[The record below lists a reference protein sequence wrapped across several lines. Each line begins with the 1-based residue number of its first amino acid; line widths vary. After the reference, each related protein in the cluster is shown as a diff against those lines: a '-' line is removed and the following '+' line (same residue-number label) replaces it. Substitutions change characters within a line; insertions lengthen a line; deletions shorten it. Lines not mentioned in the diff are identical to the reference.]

1 MASYYSNFKGETIME
16 NQNILTI
23 KFNTLDDLAVQ
34 VADWNERLNH
44 QCQGQCMSEKPIV
57 KVMSGTSLELAENKL
72 EDTFKKAIEKSSKKI
87 AEGINQLEAEGCKVE
102 ILENEVP
109 APADDVPVTDFEG
122 KPTKTKKEEKVE
134 SVTETVVEPAPIE
147 TPIEEQATVEE
158 PNQDTELDVAAEP
171 VDKKAF
177 YKEFREWMG
186 EDGVK
191 AKKALAIFSKHGV
204 SRPSSDSLTDDLITD
219 LKSIMAEKEA

>member
-1 MASYYSNFKGETIME
+1 ME

-44 QCQGQCMSEKPIV
+44 QCCGNCS
-57 KVMSGTSLELAENKL
+57 
-72 EDTFKKAIEKSSKKI
+72 DTEVHTATVGETID
-87 AEGINQLEAEGCKVE
+87 VE
-102 ILENEVP
+102 VEVP
-109 APADDVPVTDFEG
+109 EAVEKVDTKPQTQPEPVEVVPVQEDVPVTDFEG
-122 KPTKTKKEEKVE
+122 NPTKTKKEEKVE
-134 SVTETVVEPAPIE
+134 SVTESVVEPAPTE

-158 PNQDTELDVAAEP
+158 PNQDAALDVTAEP

-204 SRPSSDSLTDDLITD
+204 NRPSSDSLTDDLITD

>member
-1 MASYYSNFKGETIME
+1 ME

-57 KVMSGTSLELAENKL
+57 KVKAGTSLELAESKL

-87 AEGINQLEAEGCKVE
+87 AEGITRLEAEGCKVE
-102 ILENEVP
+102 ILENEVT

-122 KPTKTKKEEKVE
+122 NPTKLNKEEKVKPAAAPKPA
-134 SVTETVVEPAPIE
+134 ETTKAEEQTPIE
-147 TPIEEQATVEE
+147 TPK
-158 PNQDTELDVAAEP
+158 QDTELDVATES

-177 YKEFREWMG
+177 YKEFRAWMG

-191 AKKALAIFSKHGV
+191 AKKAIAIFGKHGV

-219 LKSIMAEKEA
+219 LKSIMAGEE

>member
-1 MASYYSNFKGETIME
+1 ME

-44 QCQGQCMSEKPIV
+44 QCCGNCSNVEAPTVTVGETIDIEV
-57 KVMSGTSLELAENKL
+57 AAPEVAGKVDTKQQPEPVEVELAQK
-72 EDTFKKAIEKSSKKI
+72 
-87 AEGINQLEAEGCKVE
+87 
-102 ILENEVP
+102 
-109 APADDVPVTDFEG
+109 DVPVTDFEG
-122 KPTKTKKEEKVE
+122 KLVTDKKEEKAEQVE
-134 SVTETVVEPAPIE
+134 DPVAEPVPVETPTDESTTTETP
-147 TPIEEQATVEE
+147 EQDAA
-158 PNQDTELDVAAEP
+158 LDVTAEP

-186 EDGVK
+186 ENGVK

-204 SRPSSDSLTDDLITD
+204 TRPSSDSLTDDLITD
-219 LKSIMAEKEA
+219 LKSIMAEEA

>member
-1 MASYYSNFKGETIME
+1 ME

-44 QCQGQCMSEKPIV
+44 QCNGNYSNQEASIRVKAPTVNKTIDVEVISSKIEK
-57 KVMSGTSLELAENKL
+57 ELKAA
-72 EDTFKKAIEKSSKKI
+72 EDTKPVEVEMPKPETVVNDKS
-87 AEGINQLEAEGCKVE
+87 VE
-102 ILENEVP
+102 
-109 APADDVPVTDFEG
+109 DVPVTDFDG
-122 KPTKTKKEEKVE
+122 KSTKTKKGKKVE
-134 SVTETVVEPAPIE
+134 PVTESAVETTPIE
-147 TPIEEQATVEE
+147 TPIEEKDNVETE
-158 PNQDTELDVAAEP
+158 AQDTALDVTVEP

-204 SRPSSDSLTDDLITD
+204 TRPSSDSLTDDLITD
-219 LKSIMAEKEA
+219 LKSIMAEEA

>member
-1 MASYYSNFKGETIME
+1 ME

-44 QCQGQCMSEKPIV
+44 QCCGNCSNVEAPTVTVGETIDIEVAASEV
-57 KVMSGTSLELAENKL
+57 AGKV
-72 EDTFKKAIEKSSKKI
+72 DTKQQPEP
-87 AEGINQLEAEGCKVE
+87 VE
-102 ILENEVP
+102 VEP
-109 APADDVPVTDFEG
+109 AQKDVPVTDFEG
-122 KPTKTKKEEKVE
+122 KLVTDKKEEKAEQVE
-134 SVTETVVEPAPIE
+134 DPVAEPVPVETPTDESTTTETP
-147 TPIEEQATVEE
+147 EQDAA
-158 PNQDTELDVAAEP
+158 LDVTAEP

-204 SRPSSDSLTDDLITD
+204 TRPSSDSLTDDIITD
-219 LKSIMAEKEA
+219 LKSIMAEEA

>member
-1 MASYYSNFKGETIME
+1 ME

-44 QCQGQCMSEKPIV
+44 QCCGNCS
-57 KVMSGTSLELAENKL
+57 
-72 EDTFKKAIEKSSKKI
+72 DT
-87 AEGINQLEAEGCKVE
+87 
-102 ILENEVP
+102 EVP
-109 APADDVPVTDFEG
+109 TATVGETIDVEVEAPVVEEKADTNPQPQPQPEPVEVVPVQEDVPVTDFDG
-122 KPTKTKKEEKVE
+122 KPTKTKSEEKAE
-134 SVTETVVEPAPIE
+134 PATEAVVETPPTEA
-147 TPIEEQATVEE
+147 PIEEQATVEE
-158 PNQDTELDVAAEP
+158 PNQDAALDVTTEP

-204 SRPSSDSLTDDLITD
+204 TRPSSDSLTDDLITD

>member
-1 MASYYSNFKGETIME
+1 ME

-44 QCQGQCMSEKPIV
+44 QCCGNCSNVEAPTVTVGETIDIEVAASEV
-57 KVMSGTSLELAENKL
+57 AGKVATKQQPEP
-72 EDTFKKAIEKSSKKI
+72 
-87 AEGINQLEAEGCKVE
+87 VE
-102 ILENEVP
+102 VEP
-109 APADDVPVTDFEG
+109 AQKDVSVTDFEG
-122 KPTKTKKEEKVE
+122 KLVTDKKEEKAEQVEE
-134 SVTETVVEPAPIE
+134 SVAEPGPVETPTEESTTTETL
-147 TPIEEQATVEE
+147 EQDAA
-158 PNQDTELDVAAEP
+158 LDVTAEP

-204 SRPSSDSLTDDLITD
+204 TRPSSDSLTDDLITD
-219 LKSIMAEKEA
+219 LKSIMAEEA

>member
-1 MASYYSNFKGETIME
+1 ME

-44 QCQGQCMSEKPIV
+44 QCQGKCMSEKPII

-72 EDTFKKAIEKSSKKI
+72 EDTFKKAIEKSSEKI

-102 ILENEVP
+102 ILENEVS
-109 APADDVPVTDFEG
+109 ARAGDVPVTDFEG

-134 SVTETVVEPAPIE
+134 PVTESVVEPAPAETPTEEPATIE
-147 TPIEEQATVEE
+147 TPEQDAV
-158 PNQDTELDVAAEP
+158 LDVTDEP

-186 EDGVK
+186 TDTAR
-191 AKKALAIFSKHGV
+191 AKKAMTIFHKHGV
-204 SRPSSDSLTDDLITD
+204 NGKVSSDVLTDDIITD
-219 LKSIMAEKEA
+219 LKSAMAGEE

>member
-1 MASYYSNFKGETIME
+1 ME

-44 QCQGQCMSEKPIV
+44 QCCGNCSNVEAPTVTVGETIDIEV
-57 KVMSGTSLELAENKL
+57 AASKVAGNV
-72 EDTFKKAIEKSSKKI
+72 DTKQQPEP
-87 AEGINQLEAEGCKVE
+87 VE
-102 ILENEVP
+102 VEP
-109 APADDVPVTDFEG
+109 AQKDVPVTDFEG
-122 KPTKTKKEEKVE
+122 KLVTDKKEEKAEQVE
-134 SVTETVVEPAPIE
+134 EPVAEPAPVE
-147 TPIEEQATVEE
+147 TPTDETTTTETPE
-158 PNQDTELDVAAEP
+158 QDTALDVTAEP

-177 YKEFREWMG
+177 YTEFREWMG

-204 SRPSSDSLTDDLITD
+204 TRPSSDSLTDDLITD

>member
-1 MASYYSNFKGETIME
+1 ME

-44 QCQGQCMSEKPIV
+44 QCQGQCMSEKPTV
-57 KVMSGTSLELAENKL
+57 KVTLGNSLELTENKL

-87 AEGINQLEAEGCKVE
+87 VEGINQLEANGCKVK
-102 ILENEVP
+102 ILENEVS
-109 APADDVPVTDFEG
+109 ANADDVPVTDFEG
-122 KPTKTKKEEKVE
+122 NPTKLNKEEKIKPAETTKVE
-134 SVTETVVEPAPIE
+134 EQTPIE
-147 TPIEEQATVEE
+147 TPK
-158 PNQDTELDVAAEP
+158 QDTELDVAAET

-204 SRPSSDSLTDDLITD
+204 TRPSSDSLTDDLITD
-219 LKSIMAEKEA
+219 LKSIMAEEA

>member
-1 MASYYSNFKGETIME
+1 ME

-23 KFNTLDDLAVQ
+23 KFNTLDDLAVK

-44 QCQGQCMSEKPIV
+44 QCCGNCSNVEAPTVTVGETIDIEVAASEV
-57 KVMSGTSLELAENKL
+57 AGKV
-72 EDTFKKAIEKSSKKI
+72 DTKQQPEP
-87 AEGINQLEAEGCKVE
+87 VE
-102 ILENEVP
+102 VEP
-109 APADDVPVTDFEG
+109 AQKDVPVTDFEG
-122 KPTKTKKEEKVE
+122 KLVTDKKEEKVE
-134 SVTETVVEPAPIE
+134 QAEEPVVEPDPVEIPTDESTTTE
-147 TPIEEQATVEE
+147 TPEQDAA
-158 PNQDTELDVAAEP
+158 LDVTAEP

-204 SRPSSDSLTDDLITD
+204 TRPSSDSLTDDLITD
-219 LKSIMAEKEA
+219 LKSIMAEEA

>member
-1 MASYYSNFKGETIME
+1 ME

-44 QCQGQCMSEKPIV
+44 QCCGNCSNVEAPTVTVGETIDIEVAASEV
-57 KVMSGTSLELAENKL
+57 AGKVATKQQPEP
-72 EDTFKKAIEKSSKKI
+72 
-87 AEGINQLEAEGCKVE
+87 VE
-102 ILENEVP
+102 VEP
-109 APADDVPVTDFEG
+109 AQKDVPVTDFEG
-122 KPTKTKKEEKVE
+122 KSVTNKKEEKVE
-134 SVTETVVEPAPIE
+134 QVEEPVAEPAPVE
-147 TPIEEQATVEE
+147 TPTDESTTTETPEQDAA
-158 PNQDTELDVAAEP
+158 LDVTAEP
-171 VDKKAF
+171 VDKKDF

-204 SRPSSDSLTDDLITD
+204 TRPSSDSLTDDLITD
-219 LKSIMAEKEA
+219 LKSIMAEEA

>member
-1 MASYYSNFKGETIME
+1 ME

-57 KVMSGTSLELAENKL
+57 KVKAGTSLELAESKI
-72 EDTFKKAIEKSSKKI
+72 EDTFKKAIQKSSKKI

-109 APADDVPVTDFEG
+109 VPADDVPVTDFEG
-122 KPTKTKKEEKVE
+122 KPTKIKKEEKVE
-134 SVTETVVEPAPIE
+134 PVTESVVEPAPAETPEEPATIE
-147 TPIEEQATVEE
+147 TPEQDAA
-158 PNQDTELDVAAEP
+158 LDVTAEP

-177 YKEFREWMG
+177 YKKFREWMG

-191 AKKALAIFSKHGV
+191 AKKALAIFGKHGV
-204 SRPSSDSLTDDLITD
+204 TRPSSDSLTDDLITD
-219 LKSIMAEKEA
+219 LKSIMAGEE

>member
-1 MASYYSNFKGETIME
+1 ME

-44 QCQGQCMSEKPIV
+44 QCCGNCSDVEIPTVAVSETIDV
-57 KVMSGTSLELAENKL
+57 
-72 EDTFKKAIEKSSKKI
+72 
-87 AEGINQLEAEGCKVE
+87 EAEVPEAVEKVDTKPQTQPE
-102 ILENEVP
+102 LIEVMP
-109 APADDVPVTDFEG
+109 VQEDVPVTDFEG

-134 SVTETVVEPAPIE
+134 SVTESVVEPAPTE

-158 PNQDTELDVAAEP
+158 ANQDTALDVTTEP

-177 YKEFREWMG
+177 YKEFRAWMG

-191 AKKALAIFSKHGV
+191 AKKAIAIFGKHGV
-204 SRPSSDSLTDDLITD
+204 TRPSSDSLTDDLITD
-219 LKSIMAEKEA
+219 LKSIMAGED

>member
-1 MASYYSNFKGETIME
+1 ME

-44 QCQGQCMSEKPIV
+44 QCQGNCMSEKPII
-57 KVMSGTSLELAENKL
+57 KVTSGTSLELAENKL
-72 EDTFKKAIEKSSKKI
+72 EDTFKKAIEKSSEKI

-102 ILENEVP
+102 ILENEVS
-109 APADDVPVTDFEG
+109 APAGDVPVTDFEG

-134 SVTETVVEPAPIE
+134 LVNETVVEPAPTK
-147 TPIEEQATVEE
+147 TPIKEQATVEE
-158 PNQDTELDVAAEP
+158 PNQDAALDVTAEP
-171 VDKKAF
+171 IDKKAF

-186 EDGVK
+186 NDTAR
-191 AKKALAIFSKHGV
+191 AKKAMTIFRKHGV
-204 SRPSSDSLTDDLITD
+204 NGKVSSDVLTDDIITD
-219 LKSIMAEKEA
+219 LKSAMVEEE

>member
-1 MASYYSNFKGETIME
+1 ME

-44 QCQGQCMSEKPIV
+44 QCNGNCSKQEASISVKAPTVNKTIDVEVVSSKIEKAL
-57 KVMSGTSLELAENKL
+57 KAT
-72 EDTFKKAIEKSSKKI
+72 EDTKP
-87 AEGINQLEAEGCKVE
+87 VE
-102 ILENEVP
+102 VEMPKPEMVVNDKP
-109 APADDVPVTDFEG
+109 AGDVPVTDFEG
-122 KPTKTKKEEKVE
+122 NPTKSKSEEKAEPATE
-134 SVTETVVEPAPIE
+134 SVVETPPTEA
-147 TPIEEQATVEE
+147 PIEEQATVEE
-158 PNQDTELDVAAEP
+158 PNQDTALDVTAEP

-186 EDGVK
+186 EDRVK

-204 SRPSSDSLTDDLITD
+204 TRPSSDSLTDDLITD
-219 LKSIMAEKEA
+219 LKSIMAEEA

>member
-1 MASYYSNFKGETIME
+1 ME

-44 QCQGQCMSEKPIV
+44 QCCGNCSDVEAPTVAVSETIDV
-57 KVMSGTSLELAENKL
+57 
-72 EDTFKKAIEKSSKKI
+72 
-87 AEGINQLEAEGCKVE
+87 EAEAPEAVEKVDTKPQTQPE
-102 ILENEVP
+102 PVEV
-109 APADDVPVTDFEG
+109 VPVTDFEG
-122 KPTKTKKEEKVE
+122 KPTKSKKEEKVE
-134 SVTETVVEPAPIE
+134 PVTESVVEPAPTE

-158 PNQDTELDVAAEP
+158 ANQDTALDVTTEP

-177 YKEFREWMG
+177 YKEFRAWMG

-204 SRPSSDSLTDDLITD
+204 TRPSSDFLTDDLITD

>member
-1 MASYYSNFKGETIME
+1 ME

-23 KFNTLDDLAVQ
+23 KFNDAEDLALKI
-34 VADWNERLNH
+34 AEWNGILNH
-44 QCQGQCMSEKPIV
+44 QCCGNCHDSEAPTVIGCGTIDVETVVPTVETKTTKAEKAEV
-57 KVMSGTSLELAENKL
+57 KEEKAPNKVAK
-72 EDTFKKAIEKSSKKI
+72 EEQEQDIH
-87 AEGINQLEAEGCKVE
+87 
-102 ILENEVP
+102 
-109 APADDVPVTDFEG
+109 VTDLEG
-122 KPTKTKKEEKVE
+122 NPIKAKKEEKVE
-134 SVTETVVEPAPIE
+134 PVVEPKPAE
-147 TPIEEQATVEE
+147 TTKVEE
-158 PNQDTELDVAAEP
+158 PTPVETPQQDTELDVAAEP

-204 SRPSSDSLTDDLITD
+204 TRPSSDSLTDDLITD

>member
-1 MASYYSNFKGETIME
+1 ME

-44 QCQGQCMSEKPIV
+44 QCCGNCSNVEAPTVTVGETIDIEVAASEV
-57 KVMSGTSLELAENKL
+57 AGKVDIKQQPEP
-72 EDTFKKAIEKSSKKI
+72 
-87 AEGINQLEAEGCKVE
+87 VE
-102 ILENEVP
+102 VEP
-109 APADDVPVTDFEG
+109 AQKDVPVTDFEG
-122 KPTKTKKEEKVE
+122 KSVTNKKEEKVE
-134 SVTETVVEPAPIE
+134 
-147 TPIEEQATVEE
+147 QVEE
-158 PNQDTELDVAAEP
+158 PVAEPGPVETPTDESTTTETPEQDAALDVTAEP

-204 SRPSSDSLTDDLITD
+204 TRPSSDSLTDDLITD
-219 LKSIMAEKEA
+219 LKSIMAEEA

>member
-1 MASYYSNFKGETIME
+1 ME

-44 QCQGQCMSEKPIV
+44 QCCGNCSNVEAPTVTVGETIDIEVAASEV
-57 KVMSGTSLELAENKL
+57 AGKVATKQQPEP
-72 EDTFKKAIEKSSKKI
+72 
-87 AEGINQLEAEGCKVE
+87 VE
-102 ILENEVP
+102 VEP
-109 APADDVPVTDFEG
+109 AQKDVPVTDFEG
-122 KPTKTKKEEKVE
+122 KSVTNKKEEKVE
-134 SVTETVVEPAPIE
+134 PVEEPVAEPAPVE
-147 TPIEEQATVEE
+147 TPTDESTTTETPEQDVA
-158 PNQDTELDVAAEP
+158 LDVTVEP

-204 SRPSSDSLTDDLITD
+204 TRPSSDSLTDDLITD
-219 LKSIMAEKEA
+219 LKSIMAEEA

>member
-1 MASYYSNFKGETIME
+1 ME

-44 QCQGQCMSEKPIV
+44 QCCGNCSNVEAPTVTVGETIDIEVAASEV
-57 KVMSGTSLELAENKL
+57 AGKVDIKQQPEP
-72 EDTFKKAIEKSSKKI
+72 
-87 AEGINQLEAEGCKVE
+87 VE
-102 ILENEVP
+102 VEP
-109 APADDVPVTDFEG
+109 AQNDVPVTDFEG
-122 KPTKTKKEEKVE
+122 KSVTNKKEEKVE
-134 SVTETVVEPAPIE
+134 
-147 TPIEEQATVEE
+147 QVEE
-158 PNQDTELDVAAEP
+158 PVAEPGPVETPTDESTTTETPEQDAALDVTVEP

-186 EDGVK
+186 EDGAK

-204 SRPSSDSLTDDLITD
+204 TRPSSDSLTDDLITD
-219 LKSIMAEKEA
+219 LKSIMAEEA

>member
-1 MASYYSNFKGETIME
+1 ME

-44 QCQGQCMSEKPIV
+44 QCCGNCSDV
-57 KVMSGTSLELAENKL
+57 
-72 EDTFKKAIEKSSKKI
+72 
-87 AEGINQLEAEGCKVE
+87 EAEVPEAVGKVDTKPQTQPE
-102 ILENEVP
+102 PVEVVP
-109 APADDVPVTDFEG
+109 VQEDVPVTDFEG
-122 KPTKTKKEEKVE
+122 KPTKTKKEEKGE
-134 SVTETVVEPAPIE
+134 PVVEPNPAE
-147 TPIEEQATVEE
+147 TTNVEE
-158 PNQDTELDVAAEP
+158 STPVENTQQDTELDVVAEP

-204 SRPSSDSLTDDLITD
+204 TRPSSDSLTDDLITD
-219 LKSIMAEKEA
+219 LKSIMAEEA

>member
-1 MASYYSNFKGETIME
+1 ME

-44 QCQGQCMSEKPIV
+44 QCCGNCSNVEAPTVTVGETIDIEVAASEV
-57 KVMSGTSLELAENKL
+57 AGKVDTKQQPEPVEVELAQK
-72 EDTFKKAIEKSSKKI
+72 
-87 AEGINQLEAEGCKVE
+87 
-102 ILENEVP
+102 
-109 APADDVPVTDFEG
+109 DVPVTDFEG
-122 KPTKTKKEEKVE
+122 KLTKAKKEEKVE
-134 SVTETVVEPAPIE
+134 PVVEPKPAK
-147 TPIEEQATVEE
+147 TTKVEE
-158 PNQDTELDVAAEP
+158 STPVENTQQDTELDVVAEP

-204 SRPSSDSLTDDLITD
+204 TRPSSDSLTDDLITD
-219 LKSIMAEKEA
+219 LKSIMAEEA

>member
-1 MASYYSNFKGETIME
+1 ME

-34 VADWNERLNH
+34 VADWNERLNY
-44 QCQGQCMSEKPIV
+44 QCCGNCS
-57 KVMSGTSLELAENKL
+57 
-72 EDTFKKAIEKSSKKI
+72 DTEVPTATVGETIDV
-87 AEGINQLEAEGCKVE
+87 EAEAPVVE
-102 ILENEVP
+102 EKTDIKPQPQPEPVEVVP
-109 APADDVPVTDFEG
+109 VQEDVPVTDFEG
-122 KPTKTKKEEKVE
+122 KPTKTKSEEKAEPATE
-134 SVTETVVEPAPIE
+134 SVVETPPTEA
-147 TPIEEQATVEE
+147 PIEEQATVEE
-158 PNQDTELDVAAEP
+158 LNQDTALDVTAEP

-204 SRPSSDSLTDDLITD
+204 TRPSSDSLTDDLITD

>member
-1 MASYYSNFKGETIME
+1 MMNCCLNSKGETIME

-44 QCQGQCMSEKPIV
+44 QCCGNCSNIEAPTVTVGETIDIEVAASEV
-57 KVMSGTSLELAENKL
+57 AGKVATKQQPEP
-72 EDTFKKAIEKSSKKI
+72 
-87 AEGINQLEAEGCKVE
+87 VE
-102 ILENEVP
+102 VEP
-109 APADDVPVTDFEG
+109 AQKDVPVTDFEG
-122 KPTKTKKEEKVE
+122 KSVTNKKEGKVE
-134 SVTETVVEPAPIE
+134 QVEEPVAEPAPVE
-147 TPIEEQATVEE
+147 TPTDESTTTETPEQDAA
-158 PNQDTELDVAAEP
+158 LDVTAET

-204 SRPSSDSLTDDLITD
+204 TRPSSDSLTDDLITD
-219 LKSIMAEKEA
+219 LKSIMAEEA